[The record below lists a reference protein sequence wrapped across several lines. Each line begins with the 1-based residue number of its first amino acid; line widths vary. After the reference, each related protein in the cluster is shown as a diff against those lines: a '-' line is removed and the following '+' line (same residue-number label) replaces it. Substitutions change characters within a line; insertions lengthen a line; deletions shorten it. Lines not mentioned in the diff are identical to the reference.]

1 MSRPALD
8 PLLTLWP
15 PRDAGSPVARV
26 MIVPDEAGTVV
37 VEEWEE
43 VESKWV
49 PVPTSAGGVDWTDKQ
64 KTVGHAHG

>member
-1 MSRPALD
+1 
-8 PLLTLWP
+8 
-15 PRDAGSPVARV
+15 